1 MALEILSMRRTT
13 LVTLVAVLLVVSGCG
28 GSKPSNN
35 TVLVP
40 TAPPAQTAVIRAST
54 PSRAGITT
62 PEPPSN
68 AVTGV
73 VDQLRLKITEL
84 PRDFGY
90 GQFAAYQSNEAAVA
104 GFDDPVGVLDRMN
117 KTGRLG
123 GYVQQLTTPDG
134 PTAAYTIE
142 VWKDAAG
149 AKAYFDQFPRPDKS
163 LSYKVITLPQPLG
176 DQSFAYQYDAGS
188 KTGYSIA
195 WRRGRFILGAGDS
208 FASGKESLDRIM
220 QIVNL
225 LDQKAQS
232 LPQ

>member
-1 MALEILSMRRTT
+1 VKS
-13 LVTLVAVLLVVSGCG
+13 
-28 GSKPSNN
+28 
-35 TVLVP
+35 
-40 TAPPAQTAVIRAST
+40 
-54 PSRAGITT
+54 
-62 PEPPSN
+62 
-68 AVTGV
+68 V

-84 PRDFGY
+84 PRDFGF
-90 GQFAAYQSNEAAVA
+90 GQFATFQSNEAAVG
-104 GFDDPVGVLDRMN
+104 GFDDPVGVLERMN
-117 KTGRLG
+117 ETGRLG
-123 GYVQQLTTPDG
+123 GYVQQLSTRDG

-149 AKAYFDQFPRPDKS
+149 ARAYFDQFPKPDKS
-163 LSYKVITLPQPLG
+163 LSYKVITLPQTLG